1 MTSDEEL
8 VLQAVKLA
16 LRLRVVHQTALQIQR
31 RLAYPQCD
39 QHRDLAESLHVAVC
53 DPLVVLARVSEE
65 IAEHLGGPGVLKPP
79 P

>member
-16 LRLRVVHQTALQIQR
+16 LRLRVVHQTALQIQQ
-31 RLAYPQCD
+31 RLVYLQCD
-39 QHRDLAESLHVAVC
+39 QHGDLAESLHVAVC
-53 DPLVVLARVSEE
+53 DPLVVLARASEE
-65 IAEHLGGPGVLKPP
+65 IAECLGGPGILEPP

>member
-16 LRLRVVHQTALQIQR
+16 LRLRVVHQTALLIQQ
-31 RLAYPQCD
+31 RLVYMQCG
-39 QHRDLAESLHVAVC
+39 QHCDLAESLHVAVC
-53 DPLVVLARVSEE
+53 DPLAVLAGVSEE
-65 IAEHLGGPGVLKPP
+65 IAECLGGPEILEPP